1 MKKILL
7 GLMIGSASLST
18 MAAELVTEC
27 QDYYKEADTM
37 LPLALEAAKAQG
49 MDEAVVKKQYE
60 DSKAQLAAL
69 TADQQKAACTQAKA
83 ALVEV
88 KKMQAAQAAEKAPAA
103 EAEKK

>member
-7 GLMIGSASLST
+7 GLMIGATSISA

-37 LPLALEAAKAQG
+37 LPQALEAAKSQG

-69 TADQQKAACTQAKA
+69 TPEQQKSACTQAKA

-88 KKMQAAQAAEKAPAA
+88 KKMQAAQQAAPAT
-103 EAEKK
+103 EKK